1 MHWKYSEGRQKA
13 VFLVSLSMAAFL
25 ILLYPEGKLVEKVYR
40 QLFPTAAFCMDTLA
54 YGEKCVTAE
63 GKVMDMISRELPLY
77 SYSISYFGDGMMNQY
92 YKEYVEI
99 LMREAEEGTGE
110 DMSGN
115 QAGESGVRGEEND
128 AAGGN
133 QTGENGSAGG
143 TDTGRENADGQD
155 GAAGAEGGLNGGAS
169 ESGGRQNGFIIEETE
184 NEREEGQRLNEDGS
198 HFMITDGSADAMD
211 KEAYRA
217 LIHTEK
223 AQNISLED
231 YQEFEEFVGKFYTV
245 DASTYT
251 SAEELNAKKL
261 SSADMKIAKQ
271 ASGPQIL
278 IYHTHSHEGYAD
290 SVAGDVSTT
299 IVGVGEHLS
308 QILQQEYGYQVLHH
322 TGVYDEDRDYAY
334 SNALPALEQVLI
346 ENPTIEVVIDL
357 HRDSVA
363 ADTRLVTE
371 IEGQQTARF
380 MFFNGLS
387 RVREI
392 GEISYLPNE
401 NLQGNLAFSFQMQK
415 ACEEYYPGLTRKVYL
430 KGYRY
435 NMHLKPRTLLV
446 ELGAQNNT
454 VQEAMNACGPLAR
467 VLDMV
472 LSGE

>member
-1 MHWKYSEGRQKA
+1 MHWKYNENRQKA
-13 VFLVSLSMAAFL
+13 TFLFSLSAAVFL
-25 ILLYPEGKLVEKVYR
+25 ILLIPAGELVKKVYG
-40 QLFPTAAFCMDTLA
+40 QLLPTAAFCMDTLA
-54 YGEKCVTAE
+54 YGERSITAE
-63 GKVMDMISRELPLY
+63 GKMMDMISREMPLY

-99 LMREAEEGTGE
+99 LMQEAQEGTGE
-110 DMSGN
+110 DMSGG
-115 QAGESGVRGEEND
+115 GEL
-128 AAGGN
+128 AAGGKSESGQEQDGSGGEGGAGEMAGN
-133 QTGENGSAGG
+133 GENGGGSGEGAGISG
-143 TDTGRENADGQD
+143 NGDGQS
-155 GAAGAEGGLNGGAS
+155 GL
-169 ESGGRQNGFIIEETE
+169 IIEEME
-184 NEREEGQRLNEDGS
+184 NEQDGEFRLNEEGS
-198 HFMITDGSADAMD
+198 HFMITDGSSNAAD

-231 YQEFEEFVGKFYTV
+231 YQQFEEFVGKFYTV

-251 SAEELNAKKL
+251 TAEELNAKKL

-271 ASGPQIL
+271 GAGPQIL

-290 SVAGDVSTT
+290 SVAGDASTT

-346 ENPTIEVVIDL
+346 ENPSIEVVIDL

-401 NLQGNLAFSFQMQK
+401 NLQSNLAFSFQMQK

-435 NMHLKPRTLLV
+435 NMHVKPRTLLV

-454 VQEAMNACGPLAR
+454 LQEAMNACGPLAR

-472 LSGE
+472 LSGGG

>member
-1 MHWKYSEGRQKA
+1 MRWKYSESRQKA

-25 ILLYPEGKLVEKVYR
+25 LLVCPAGELVEKVYG

-54 YGEKCVTAE
+54 YGERSVSVE
-63 GKVMDMISRELPLY
+63 GKMMDMLSRELPLY

-92 YKEYVEI
+92 YREYVEI
-99 LMREAEEGTGE
+99 LMQEAEEGT
-110 DMSGN
+110 
-115 QAGESGVRGEEND
+115 EEMPQQQGD
-128 AAGGN
+128 
-133 QTGENGSAGG
+133 QTGEGAGG
-143 TDTGRENADGQD
+143 SPENTGEPEDVP
-155 GAAGAEGGLNGGAS
+155 EGTEEEQGS
-169 ESGGRQNGFIIEETE
+169 FIIEEA
-184 NEREEGQRLNEDGS
+184 EEEGGQRLNEEGS
-198 HFMITDGSADAMD
+198 PFMITDGSTDAMD
-211 KEAYRA
+211 KDAYRE

-223 AQNISLED
+223 AQSISLED
-231 YQEFEEFVGKFYTV
+231 YREFEALVGKFYTV

-251 SAEELNAKKL
+251 TAEELSAIKL
-261 SSADMKIAKQ
+261 SSVDMKMAGS

-290 SVAGDVSTT
+290 SAADDASTT
-299 IVGVGEHLS
+299 IIGVGEHLAE
-308 QILQQEYGYQVLHH
+308 ILRQEYGYQVLHH

-334 SNALPALEQVLI
+334 SNALPALEQVLK

-371 IEGQQTARF
+371 IGGQQTARF

-387 RVREI
+387 RVREL
-392 GEISYLPNE
+392 GEIGYLPNE

-415 ACEEYYPGLTRKVYL
+415 TCEEYYPGLARKIYL